1 MTDEFDNHCDCD
13 DCNDDSFIGTNMFG
27 SRDAIAFGEQKV
39 HTYVVILVYQKDDEH
54 GQLWSDKFVNFENST
69 ELATRYKVP
78 AVGPKEAIDAAMRLD
93 AYRKAVM
100 MTGWIKAIDSKATQ
114 EEQLMCL
121 NDMGNSGLF
130 NRFFFTEPTTIQCVL
145 EANEDM
151 MIDKSIAE
159 VLEHNENTG
168 NIAEQWLKDMTEDND
183 GDSE

>member
-1 MTDEFDNHCDCD
+1 MTDENNHCDCNE
-13 DCNDDSFIGTNMFG
+13 CSDDSFIGMNMFG

>member
-1 MTDEFDNHCDCD
+1 MTEENDSCDCHE
-13 DCNDDSFIGTNMFG
+13 CNDDSFIGINMFAD
-27 SRDAIAFGEQKV
+27 RDQIKFGEQR
-39 HTYVVILVYQKDDEH
+39 TYIYVVTIVYQRDDEEGH
-54 GQLWSDKFVNFENST
+54 LWSDKFVNFDEHT
-69 ELATRYKVP
+69 ELASRYKVP

-93 AYRKAVM
+93 AYRKAAM
-100 MTGWIKAIDSKATQ
+100 MTGWIKTIDPKATQ
-114 EEQLMCL
+114 EEQLLCL

-145 EANEDM
+145 EANEDS

-168 NIAEQWLKDMTEDND
+168 NIAEQWLKDMSKDDD

>member
-1 MTDEFDNHCDCD
+1 MTDENNHCDCNE
-13 DCNDDSFIGTNMFG
+13 CSDDSFIGMNMFG

-39 HTYVVILVYQKDDEH
+39 HTYVVILVYQRDDEH
-54 GQLWSDKFVNFENST
+54 GNLWSDKFVNFENST

-93 AYRKAVM
+93 AYRKAAM